1 LKIQFN
7 LATYKYENKRVTYPL
22 FFFFLFITVLFTL
35 YNLNKYDE
43 LQRDLEK
50 SHQKIDYI
58 KNNLAKKDLDK
69 NNSKIDSKE
78 LSRLRTKIEFFNQ
91 LMNSMNFSYLG
102 MLNYLEDNLPLGVR
116 LKRLDLNIDKRSL
129 SIAGETKSH
138 EKMILFLENLEA
150 SNILVP
156 LKNHR
161 FAWGITL
168 FLLIINFAIYITV
181 IKEQTEELEK
191 LKNEYFKKRN
201 ILAGKEKEGMK
212 NNDNYYY
219 HLVEESKKIREKFL
233 HRKDFIK
240 VIKEIFEIVE
250 GNGFSLTKVNYQ
262 IKPVLKEKIYKY
274 FISFSVNGK
283 YSQLKKFIYQIEN
296 SPSFYSLNYISMN
309 NSNEKEEVFLGL
321 QLIVYLI

>member
-1 LKIQFN
+1 
-7 LATYKYENKRVTYPL
+7 
-22 FFFFLFITVLFTL
+22 
-35 YNLNKYDE
+35 
-43 LQRDLEK
+43 
-50 SHQKIDYI
+50 
-58 KNNLAKKDLDK
+58 
-69 NNSKIDSKE
+69 
-78 LSRLRTKIEFFNQ
+78 
-91 LMNSMNFSYLG
+91 
-102 MLNYLEDNLPLGVR
+102 
-116 LKRLDLNIDKRSL
+116 
-129 SIAGETKSH
+129 
-138 EKMILFLENLEA
+138 
-150 SNILVP
+150 LVP